1 MSQFAILVGDRVCA
15 DPGKRHHGNLLHRGY
30 TQGMSMRP
38 LIFALAAL
46 LATLSAAPT
55 RAQEPPPS
63 LILVTIDGY
72 RWEELFRGADP
83 TLVVDPA
90 YRARYV
96 DVPDRARAL
105 TPFLLSLA
113 QDGALIG
120 NRDANSCA
128 RVANDFWF
136 SYPGYAEMLAGRP
149 NPRVRYNAA
158 VPNDDVTVLERLA
171 RRPEFQ
177 GQVSVFAEWE
187 TMRAILNE
195 ERNGLPVFTPPDIEA
210 PHDPQIIPAAR
221 AALADPP
228 RVLYVAL
235 GDTDNRAHEGEYEGY
250 LAAASDADNFLREI
264 WEAYQTNPR
273 TAGRTTM
280 IVTAD
285 HGRGRAED
293 DRWTGHGSGRW
304 RGMVVPG
311 LRHAGSDA
319 IFIAARGPNVINA
332 DAYTMENCATL
343 GQVAGTIL
351 AALGLLGEEGQPD
364 MASPLQVFAG
374 E

>member
-1 MSQFAILVGDRVCA
+1 MRRWILAVAALFV
-15 DPGKRHHGNLLHRGY
+15 
-30 TQGMSMRP
+30 
-38 LIFALAAL
+38 ALAAP
-46 LATLSAAPT
+46 LAT
-55 RAQEPPPS
+55 AQEGPPS
-63 LILVTIDGY
+63 VILVTIDGY

-83 TLVVDPA
+83 SLVTDER

-96 DVPDRARAL
+96 DVPDRAAAL
-105 TPFLLSLA
+105 TPFLLSFA
-113 QDGALIG
+113 QTGALIG

-128 RVANDFWF
+128 RVANNFWF
-136 SYPGYAEMLAGRP
+136 SYPGYAEMLSGRP

-158 VPNDDVTVLERLA
+158 IPNDDVTVLERLS
-171 RRPEFQ
+171 RRPEFA
-177 GQVSVFAEWE
+177 GQVRVFAEWE

-195 ERNGLPVFTPPDIEA
+195 ERSGLSIFTPPDIEA
-210 PHDPQIIPAAR
+210 PHDPQVIPAAR
-221 AALADPP
+221 AILADPP

-235 GDTDNRAHEGEYEGY
+235 GDTDNRAHEGNYEAY
-250 LAAASDADNFLREI
+250 LAAASEADAFLREI
-264 WEAYQTNPR
+264 WEAYQANPR

-285 HGRGRAED
+285 HGRGRSED
-293 DRWTGHGSGRW
+293 ERWTGHGSGRW
-304 RGMVVPG
+304 RGIIVPG

-319 IFIAARGPNVINA
+319 IFIAARGPNVINGG
-332 DAYTMENCATL
+332 AYTMEKCATL

-364 MASPLQVFAG
+364 MASPLGVFAH

>member
-1 MSQFAILVGDRVCA
+1 MRRTKPL
-15 DPGKRHHGNLLHRGY
+15 RHTFL
-30 TQGMSMRP
+30 T
-38 LIFALAAL
+38 LAAL
-46 LATLSAAPT
+46 FAALAFPA
-55 RAQEPPPS
+55 RAQEPPPP
-63 LILVTIDGY
+63 LILVTVDGY

-83 TLVVDPA
+83 DLVADPA
-90 YRARYV
+90 YRARYI
-96 DVPDRARAL
+96 DVPDRAQAL
-105 TPFLLSLA
+105 TPFLLSFA
-113 QDGALIG
+113 QEGALIG
-120 NRDANSCA
+120 NRDVNSCA

-136 SYPGYAEMLAGRP
+136 SYPGYAEMLSGRP

-158 VPNDDVTVLERLA
+158 IPNDDVTVLERLS
-171 RRPEFQ
+171 RRPEFV
-177 GQVSVFAEWE
+177 GQVRVFAEWE

-195 ERNGLPVFTPPDIEA
+195 ERSGLSIFTTPDYDA
-210 PHDPQIIPAAR
+210 PHDPQVIPAAR

-228 RVLYVAL
+228 RVLWVAL
-235 GDTDNRAHEGEYEGY
+235 GDTDNRAHEGEYEQY
-250 LAAASDADNFLREI
+250 LAAATDADNFLREI
-264 WEAYQTNPR
+264 WEAYQANPR

-285 HGRGRAED
+285 HGRGGAED

-304 RGMVVPG
+304 RGIIVPG

-332 DAYTMENCATL
+332 NAYTMENCASL

-364 MASPLQVFAG
+364 MARPLDVFAG

>member
-1 MSQFAILVGDRVCA
+1 MRRLILAV
-15 DPGKRHHGNLLHRGY
+15 
-30 TQGMSMRP
+30 
-38 LIFALAAL
+38 AAL
-46 LATLSAAPT
+46 FAAFVLPA
-55 RAQEPPPS
+55 RAQESPPF

-83 TLVVDPA
+83 SLVTDER

-96 DVPDRARAL
+96 EAPDRPAAL
-105 TPFLLSLA
+105 TPFLLSFA
-113 QDGALIG
+113 QAGALIG

-128 RVANDFWF
+128 RVSNDFWF

-158 VPNDDVTVLERLA
+158 IPNDDITVLERLA
-171 RRPEFQ
+171 RRPEFA
-177 GQVSVFAEWE
+177 GQVRVFAEWE
-187 TMRAILNE
+187 TMRAILNQ
-195 ERNGLPVFTPPDIEA
+195 ERSGLSIFTPPDYEA
-210 PHDPQIIPAAR
+210 PHDPQVIPAAR
-221 AALADPP
+221 AVLADPP
-228 RVLYVAL
+228 RVLWVAL
-235 GDTDNRAHEGEYEGY
+235 GDTDNRAHEGDYEAY
-250 LAAASDADNFLREI
+250 LAAASDADAFVREI
-264 WEAYQTNPR
+264 WEAYQANPR
-273 TAGRTTM
+273 TAGATTM

-304 RGMVVPG
+304 RGIVVPG
-311 LRHAGSDA
+311 LRHVGSDA

-332 DAYTMENCATL
+332 DAYTMENCASL

-364 MASPLQVFAG
+364 MATPLDVFAG